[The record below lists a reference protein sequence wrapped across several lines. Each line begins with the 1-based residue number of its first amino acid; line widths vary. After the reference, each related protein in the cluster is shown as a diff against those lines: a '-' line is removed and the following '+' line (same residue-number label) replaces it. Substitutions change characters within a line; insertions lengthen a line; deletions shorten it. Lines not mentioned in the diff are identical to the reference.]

1 MVDLRR
7 RPMARAEF
15 VNNLF
20 TIKLLTNDEKCV
32 IINHKIKQGDN
43 DMNIG
48 ELNLTTISN
57 EDLRELMRVLEDE
70 KKRREKIDKRA
81 SAMDLRDAL
90 GRFID
95 SGANNDF
102 WTACSLDTSEV
113 GVVFYEDTICS
124 EGEIEWVEFNPF
136 NREILL
142 ALKNEL
148 TRNIGNYEG

>member
-1 MVDLRR
+1 
-7 RPMARAEF
+7 
-15 VNNLF
+15 
-20 TIKLLTNDEKCV
+20 
-32 IINHKIKQGDN
+32 
-43 DMNIG
+43 MNIG
-48 ELNLTTISN
+48 ELNFTTMSG

-70 KKRREKIDKRA
+70 KKRREKIDKRT

-102 WTACSLDTSEV
+102 WTTCSLDTSDV
-113 GVVFYEDTICS
+113 DVTFYEDTICS